1 MEACGSLK
9 SLFSFLLCPSAYFMN
24 SGGGGGGGMPVGG
37 GEDMGTTGL

>member
-24 SGGGGGGGMPVGG
+24 SGGGGGECLWGG